1 MTNDQKTS
9 DGWFVAVCR
18 HGQRWL
24 LVKIILG
31 QAIPVSHRYP
41 DKMWFHVI
49 SFAVVLVPGLHR
61 WWSGRRFRDANEDP
75 ALAERWWALRTRATR
90 VSFISAFV
98 AAVLSP
104 AWMGLLLPVQ
114 WLASAIG
121 GFPARRV
128 IFHESWTLGSYL
140 FWSFRLA
147 AGMWGFWIVL
157 ATMPLALPAY
167 VEWAGP
173 LAAALLIAWQHWYG
187 SLLRWSLGATKLDAG
202 AISPALSDG
211 FSRVLQ
217 RSTAPAPDLWRAGPP
232 ESMLANAVALP
243 AIRTSSVLFSNALLD
258 ALTPEEVTAILA
270 HEMGHI
276 EHYTRRRLLW
286 MSLTSIAL
294 IGFAT
299 LALPRLS
306 QGPMKLL
313 ASLWPLVLLGTLAL
327 RMRWRQEHETESDRR
342 AVELCGDPEA
352 LATGLT
358 KLYALGRVPRR
369 WSASVEQRASHPSLA
384 RRLAAIRGLSG
395 APASLEAPIAVQG
408 ADGTTWITIEPDRVR
423 HLAGVNEGTPSEPL
437 ALAASARTAL
447 SFSYA
452 DIRELRIAAGASGHA
467 AFTVVTAD
475 GRMRSMRLRHED
487 VARVQAA
494 LDRVDHL
501 ITPAAP
507 RDVTPYVVSV
517 GLSCSLA
524 AAGFIAQSPTL
535 IALGLFTALAPSPG
549 ACLAAGLGGLV
560 VGVASLMG
568 APWIDE
574 VSIVGPLVTA
584 LGMAAVVTAW
594 RWRPSTP
601 ARRPWLLPPILATA
615 TALIWIG
622 VAVAAS
628 NLLVLHRLAATNP
641 AGIIAPLA
649 LGGALW
655 RLYPGRRALAAVA
668 WLLALGAAAV
678 ASSAF
683 LEGVVR
689 DPLIAPMEQFVHRT
703 ATLKQIA
710 SGSAPEHAVA
720 LRISPDGRHFITG
733 LDEDGEGEPSGKFV
747 IGIVGEPGTSIDAAD
762 AQFLDDRRVLILS
775 STEQGA
781 TISLRMLRDLREP
794 VWQRAVPVPSA
805 SRILVDERTG
815 RWRVTGWTRTEV
827 TRIDGD
833 VAGEFQVDSWRV
845 SQYES
850 RNWVVGNGPVLL
862 GLKSRANRSWNR
874 RFSLLYAWN
883 LHIPMYPKSVA
894 VLDRHGV
901 RSIAESDQ
909 DVSCESPIPGR
920 ALLCF
925 ATDGAYTRVWQL
937 NGDALTPVGE
947 LKGDVTAMSMTPDG
961 MLTAWRGTE
970 RWLIDAEHQTSVA
983 LPRSRDPYEYW
994 SEWTTAGGTVG
1005 ALVSD
1010 DDDRTTIRTF
1020 SRSK

>member
-1 MTNDQKTS
+1 
-9 DGWFVAVCR
+9 
-18 HGQRWL
+18 
-24 LVKIILG
+24 
-31 QAIPVSHRYP
+31 
-41 DKMWFHVI
+41 MWFHVI

-61 WWSGRRFRDANEDP
+61 WWSGRRFRDADQDP

-90 VSFISAFV
+90 VAFISAFV
-98 AAVLSP
+98 AAMLSP
-104 AWMGLLLPVQ
+104 AWMGLLLPVL

-128 IFHESWTLGSYL
+128 IFRESWTLGSYL

-157 ATMPLALPAY
+157 GTLPLVLPAS
-167 VEWAGP
+167 VGWAGP

-202 AISPALSDG
+202 AISPALSEG

-217 RSTAPAPDLWRAGPP
+217 RSTAPPPDLWRAGPP

-306 QGPMKLL
+306 QGPMNVLV
-313 ASLWPLVLLGTLAL
+313 SLWPLVLLGTLAL
-327 RMRWRQEHETESDRR
+327 RMRWRQEHETASDRR

-395 APASLEAPIAVQG
+395 APAGLEAPIAVQG
-408 ADGTTWITIEPDRVR
+408 TDGTTWITIEADRVR
-423 HLAGVNEGTPSEPL
+423 HLSGVNEGTPSEPL

-447 SFSYA
+447 SLSYA
-452 DIRELRIAAGASGHA
+452 DIRELRIAAGASDHA

-475 GRMRSMRLRHED
+475 GRARSMRLRHED

-501 ITPAAP
+501 ITPAAA
-507 RDVTPYVVSV
+507 RDATPYVVSV
-517 GLSCSLA
+517 GLSGSLA
-524 AAGFIAQSPTL
+524 AAGLIAQSPTL
-535 IALGLFTALAPSPG
+535 IGLGLFTALAPSPG

-568 APWIDE
+568 SGWIDE

-584 LGMAAVVTAW
+584 LGLAAVVASW
-594 RWRPSTP
+594 RWRPMTP

-615 TALIWIG
+615 TALTWIG
-622 VAVAAS
+622 AAVAAS

-649 LGGALW
+649 LGGTLW
-655 RLYPGRRALAAVA
+655 RLYPGRRVLAAVA
-668 WLLALGAAAV
+668 WLLALGAAAI

-683 LEGVVR
+683 LDGVVR
-689 DPLIAPMEQFVHRT
+689 DPLIAPMEQFVQRK
-703 ATLKQIA
+703 AMLKPIA
-710 SGSAPEHAVA
+710 SGASPDHAVA

-733 LDEDGEGEPSGKFV
+733 VDEDGEGEPSGKFV
-747 IGIVGEPGTSIDAAD
+747 IGIVGGPGTSIDAMD

-775 STEQGA
+775 STEQDA
-781 TISLRMLRDLREP
+781 TISLRMLQDVREP
-794 VWQRAVPVPSA
+794 VWHHTVPTPSA
-805 SRILVDERTG
+805 SRLVVDAVTA

-827 TRIDGD
+827 TRIHGDADG
-833 VAGEFQVDSWRV
+833 ELQVDTWAVPASD
-845 SQYES
+845 S
-850 RNWVVGNGPVLL
+850 RQWIVGDGPTLL
-862 GLKSRANRSWNR
+862 GLKSRSNRSWNR

-883 LHIPMYPKSVA
+883 LHIPMYPQSVA
-894 VLDRHGV
+894 VLDRQGV

-909 DVSCESPIPGR
+909 DVRCESSIPGH
-920 ALLCF
+920 ALFCF
-925 ATDGAYTRVWQL
+925 ASDGATTRVWQFD
-937 NGDALTPVGE
+937 GSALTPVGT
-947 LKGDVTAMSMTPDG
+947 LAGDVTVMNMTSDG
-961 MLTAWRGTE
+961 VLAAWRGTE
-970 RWLIDAEHQTSVA
+970 RLLIDAEHKMSVA
-983 LPRSRDPYEYW
+983 LPRSGDRYEYW
-994 SEWTTAGGTVG
+994 SEWTTADGTVG

-1020 SRSK
+1020 SQ